1 MKKGFFVLF
10 GLLIGMLVMG
20 PIASHGQMT
29 QPDPQQS
36 ERDLNQQQPSSD
48 LEFEE
53 GRGAAPGGGSG
64 SGVILSEGR
73 LSGEVVNI
81 NPQTGMIEIQTEE
94 GVTNRFTV
102 EEEAK
107 EQLNQIKKGDQVDL
121 VMVLR
126 ATPQQGTQGGSPQQ
140 PMTR

>member
-1 MKKGFFVLF
+1 
-10 GLLIGMLVMG
+10 MG
-20 PIASHGQMT
+20 PVLSHAEMEQK
-29 QPDPQQS
+29 PS
-36 ERDLNQQQPSSD
+36 NQ
-48 LEFEE
+48 FEE
-53 GRGAAPGGGSG
+53 GRGAAPGGG